1 MLFEPVD
8 GLLLIVSLLDEGDD
22 GLLMLGAVGEV
33 VDEPVEPV
41 PVPES
46 VFELGVDGV
55 GVVVVLSLGLV
66 VVLGGVPVEVLGV
79 VMPES
84 GVRPV
89 LSAFVSAGAVVAGPP
104 GLVPVPVVP
113 VPEDCA

>member
-1 MLFEPVD
+1 LFVPVD
-8 GLLLIVSLLDEGDD
+8 RLLLIVSLLDD
-22 GLLMLGAVGEV
+22 GLLVLGEVGEV
-33 VDEPVEPV
+33 YVDEPVEPV
-41 PVPES
+41 P

-79 VMPES
+79 VMPVS

-89 LSAFVSAGAVVAGPP
+89 LSALVSAGVVVAGPP
-104 GLVPVPVVP
+104 GLVPVPDVP